1 MPRVTFSFAVLAA
14 FRPAARL
21 LRESGLDSLW
31 HDHEESS
38 QVVLEADRMLFS
50 RKVP

>member
-1 MPRVTFSFAVLAA
+1 MPRVTFFCRVGCLPTGCAIVE
-14 FRPAARL
+14 
-21 LRESGLDSLW
+21 ESGLDSLW
-31 HDHEESS
+31 LDHEESS